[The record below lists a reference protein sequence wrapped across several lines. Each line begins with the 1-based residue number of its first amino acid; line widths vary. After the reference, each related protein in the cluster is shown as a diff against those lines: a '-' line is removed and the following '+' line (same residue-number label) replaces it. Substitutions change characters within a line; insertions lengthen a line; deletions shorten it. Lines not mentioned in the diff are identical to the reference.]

1 MCQRLQWNYNNR
13 ILLIRSK
20 NHIMKNRNTLVGMGV
35 GAVILLILV
44 SSMLVKIQ
52 PGLVGVVFKPFG
64 SGLQKDNVFVEGYHV
79 VLPWNDMIIYDV
91 REQKSEEPMDVLDKS
106 GLSVSVD
113 ISVRY
118 RPLASKIGYLHQEI
132 GTGYQSV
139 LVVPEVRSSVRQV
152 AGRYTAEEIY
162 STRRQEVEESIKTET
177 AEVLSKNNI
186 QMTALLIRSIQLPTE
201 IKNAIEQKLKAEQQ
215 SLQMK
220 FVLEKETQIADQKR
234 IAAQGESDANRIIN
248 SSLTDQL
255 LRMRGIEAT
264 LDLAQSPNSK
274 VVVVGGGKDGLPLIL
289 GNN

>member
-1 MCQRLQWNYNNR
+1 MK
-13 ILLIRSK
+13 SK
-20 NHIMKNRNTLVGMGV
+20 NSLIGLGV
-35 GAVILLILV
+35 AVVVMIILV
-44 SSMLVKIQ
+44 SSMLVRID
-52 PGLVGVVFKPFG
+52 PGLAGIVFKPFG
-64 SGLQKDNVFVEGYHV
+64 SGLQKDNIFNEGYHV

-91 REQKSEEPMDVLDKS
+91 REQKSEENMDVLDKN
-106 GLSVSVD
+106 GLSLSVD
-113 ISVRY
+113 ISIRY
-118 RPLASKIGYLHQEI
+118 RPMEAKIGYLHQEI
-132 GTGYQSV
+132 GRSYQGI

-162 STRRQEVEESIKTET
+162 STRRKEVEESIINET
-177 AEVLSKNNI
+177 GVILKKNNI
-186 QMTALLIRSIQLPTE
+186 QMTALLIRSIQLPME

-234 IAAQGESDANRIIN
+234 IMAQGEADANRIVN

-264 LDLAQSPNSK
+264 LELSNSANAK
-274 VVVVGGGKDGLPLIL
+274 VVVIGSGKDGMPLIL

>member
-1 MCQRLQWNYNNR
+1 
-13 ILLIRSK
+13 
-20 NHIMKNRNTLVGMGV
+20 MKNRNALIGV
-35 GAVILLILV
+35 GAAVVILLILV
-44 SSMLVKIQ
+44 SSMLVRIE
-52 PGLVGVVFKPFG
+52 PGLAGIVFKPFG
-64 SGLQKDNVFVEGYHV
+64 DGLQKDNVFSEGYHV

-91 REQKSEEPMDVLDKS
+91 REQKSEETMDVLDKS

-118 RPLASKIGYLHQEI
+118 RPLSSKIGYLHQSI
-132 GTGYQSV
+132 GRNYQAV

-162 STRRQEVEESIKTET
+162 STRRQEVEESIITET
-177 AEVLSKNNI
+177 AEVLKKNNI

-220 FVLEKETQIADQKR
+220 FVLEKEAQIADQKR
-234 IAAQGESDANRIIN
+234 IAAQGEADANRIVN
-248 SSLTDQL
+248 SSLSQQL
-255 LRMRGIEAT
+255 LKMRGIEAT
-264 LDLAQSPNSK
+264 LELANSENAK
-274 VVVVGGGKDGLPLIL
+274 VVVVGGGEDGLPLIL

>member
-1 MCQRLQWNYNNR
+1 
-13 ILLIRSK
+13 
-20 NHIMKNRNTLVGMGV
+20 MKNKNGLIGIGV

-44 SSMLVKIQ
+44 SSMLVRID
-52 PGLVGVVFKPFG
+52 PGLAGVVFKPFS
-64 SGLQKDNVFVEGYHV
+64 SGLQKDNVFTAGYHV

-91 REQKSEEPMDVLDKS
+91 RELKSEETMDVLDKS

-118 RPLASKIGYLHQEI
+118 RPMQKKIGYLHEEI
-132 GTGYQSV
+132 GKGYQAI

-152 AGRYTAEEIY
+152 AGRYNAEEIY
-162 STRRQEVEESIKTET
+162 STRRQEVEEAIITET
-177 AEVLSKNNI
+177 AAVLSKNNI

-201 IKNAIEQKLKAEQQ
+201 IKNAIEQKLRAEQE

-234 IAAQGESDANRIIN
+234 IAAQGESDANKIIN

-264 LDLAQSPNSK
+264 LNLAESPNSK

>member
-1 MCQRLQWNYNNR
+1 
-13 ILLIRSK
+13 
-20 NHIMKNRNTLVGMGV
+20 MKNKSKLIGLGV
-35 GAVILLILV
+35 GIFILLILIV
-44 SSMLVKIQ
+44 NMLVRID
-52 PGLVGVVFKPFG
+52 PGYAGVVFKPMG
-64 SGLQKDNVFVEGYHV
+64 SGLQKDNVISEGYHI
-79 VLPWNDMIIYDV
+79 VLPWNKMIIYDV
-91 REQKSEEPMDVLDKS
+91 REQKSEENMDVLDKN

-118 RPLASKIGYLHQEI
+118 RPFQQKIGYLHQDI
-132 GTGYQSV
+132 GKGYQSV

-162 STRRQEVEESIKTET
+162 STRRQEVEESIIKET
-177 AEVLSKNNI
+177 AEVLKKNNI
-186 QMTALLIRSIQLPTE
+186 MMTALLIRSIKLPTE

-220 FVLEKETQIADQKR
+220 FVLEKETQIAQQKR
-234 IAAQGESDANRIIN
+234 IAAQGEADANRIVN

-264 LDLAQSPNSK
+264 LDLAESPNAK
-274 VVVVGGGKDGLPLIL
+274 IVVVGSGKDGLPLIL

>member
-1 MCQRLQWNYNNR
+1 MTNR
-13 ILLIRSK
+13 GTLIG
-20 NHIMKNRNTLVGMGV
+20 IGV
-35 GAVILLILV
+35 GGVILLILI
-44 SSMLVKIQ
+44 SSMLVRID
-52 PGLVGVVFKPFG
+52 PGLAGIVFKPFG
-64 SGLQKDNVFVEGYHV
+64 SGLQKDNVFTEGYHV

-91 REQKSEEPMDVLDKS
+91 REQKSEENMDVLDKS

-118 RPLASKIGYLHQEI
+118 RPMQQKIGYLHQDI
-132 GTGYQSV
+132 GPAYQSV

-162 STRRQEVEESIKTET
+162 STKRQEVEESIINET
-177 AEVLSKNNI
+177 AEVLKSNNI

-234 IAAQGESDANRIIN
+234 IAAQGEADANRIVN

-264 LDLAQSPNSK
+264 IDLAESPNSK
-274 VVVVGGGKDGLPLIL
+274 VVVVGSGKDGLPLIL
-289 GNN
+289 GGN

>member
-1 MCQRLQWNYNNR
+1 
-13 ILLIRSK
+13 
-20 NHIMKNRNTLVGMGV
+20 MKNRNALIGV
-35 GAVILLILV
+35 GVGVVILLILV
-44 SSMLVKIQ
+44 SSMLVRIE
-52 PGLVGVVFKPFG
+52 PGLAGVVFKPFG
-64 SGLQKDNVFVEGYHV
+64 SGLQKDAIFSEGYQV

-91 REQKSEEPMDVLDKS
+91 REQKSEENMDVLSKN

-118 RPLASKIGYLHQEI
+118 RPVQAKIGYLHGEI
-132 GTGYQSV
+132 GPNYQAV

-162 STRRQEVEESIKTET
+162 STRRQEVEESIIKET
-177 AEVLSKNNI
+177 AEILKENNI
-186 QMTALLIRSIQLPTE
+186 QMTALLIRSIKLPTE

-220 FVLEKETQIADQKR
+220 FVLEKETQHAEQKR
-234 IAAQGESDANRIIN
+234 IAAKGEADANRIVN

-264 LDLAQSPNSK
+264 LELSNSQNAK

>member
-1 MCQRLQWNYNNR
+1 MKSKGT
-13 ILLIRSK
+13 LIA
-20 NHIMKNRNTLVGMGV
+20 LGV
-35 GAVILLILV
+35 GALFLLILIIN
-44 SSMLVKIQ
+44 MLVRIE
-52 PGLVGVVFKPFG
+52 PGFTGIVFKPFG
-64 SGLQKDNVFVEGYHV
+64 SGLQKDNVFSEGYHV

-91 REQKSEEPMDVLDKS
+91 REQKSEETMDVLDKN

-118 RPLASKIGYLHQEI
+118 RPQESKIGYLHQDI
-132 GTGYQSV
+132 GRAYQSV

-162 STRRQEVEESIKTET
+162 STRRKEVEESIIEET
-177 AEVLSKNNI
+177 ARVLDKNNI
-186 QMTALLIRSIQLPTE
+186 TMTALLIRSIKLPDE

-215 SLQMK
+215 ALQMK
-220 FVLEKETQIADQKR
+220 FVLEKETQIAEQKR
-234 IAAQGESDANRIIN
+234 IAAQGEADANRIVN

-264 LDLAQSPNSK
+264 LQLAESPNSK
-274 VVVVGGGKDGLPLIL
+274 VVVVGGKDGLPLIL

>member
-1 MCQRLQWNYNNR
+1 MNNKGT
-13 ILLIRSK
+13 LIG
-20 NHIMKNRNTLVGMGV
+20 IGV
-35 GAVILLILV
+35 GGVILLILI
-44 SSMLVKIQ
+44 SSMLVRID
-52 PGLVGVVFKPFG
+52 PGLAGIVFKPFG
-64 SGLQKDNVFVEGYHV
+64 SGLQKDNVYSEGYHV

-91 REQKSEEPMDVLDKS
+91 REQKSEENMDVLDKS

-118 RPLASKIGYLHQEI
+118 RPMQQKIGYLHQEI

-162 STRRQEVEESIKTET
+162 STRRQEVEESIINET
-177 AEVLSKNNI
+177 AEVLKSNNI

-234 IAAQGESDANRIIN
+234 IAAQGEADANRIVN

-264 LDLAQSPNSK
+264 IDLSESPNTK

>member
-1 MCQRLQWNYNNR
+1 
-13 ILLIRSK
+13 
-20 NHIMKNRNTLVGMGV
+20 MKNRGTLIGIGIGGV
-35 GAVILLILV
+35 VLLILI
-44 SSMLVKIQ
+44 SSMLVRID
-52 PGLVGVVFKPFG
+52 PGLAGVVFKPFG
-64 SGLQKDNVFVEGYHV
+64 SGLQKDNVLSEGYHV

-91 REQKSEEPMDVLDKS
+91 REQKSEETMDVLDKN

-118 RPLASKIGYLHQEI
+118 RPVQAKIGFLHQEI

-162 STRRQEVEESIKTET
+162 STRRQEVEESIIQET
-177 AEVLSKNNI
+177 AEVLKKNNI

-220 FVLEKETQIADQKR
+220 FVLEKEEQIADQKR

-248 SSLTDQL
+248 SSLTDEL

-264 LDLAQSPNSK
+264 LNLAESPNTK